1 MDDAFLSRMHLHLRY
16 PSLSAASRVMLWEQ
30 FLLRAGSSNIQLEA
44 QSRIPPQSSQAI
56 ESSNPSI
63 DLSSE
68 DMNALATWDLNG
80 REIRNVVKTAR
91 LWCTYNNYGLTL
103 DRIEAAIRVTA
114 AFAEKTTEE
123 AECQDS
129 RKRQRL
135 F

>member
-1 MDDAFLSRMHLHLRY
+1 MHLHLRY
-16 PSLSAASRVMLWEQ
+16 PSLSVASRLMLWEQ
-30 FLLRAGSSNIQLEA
+30 FLVRAGSSDIQSEA
-44 QSRIPPQSSQAI
+44 QTRVPPQFSQP
-56 ESSNPSI
+56 EQTSNPSL

-68 DMNALATWDLNG
+68 DMNALAAWSLNG
-80 REIRNVVKTAR
+80 REIKNVVKTAR

-123 AECQDS
+123 AEFPDS

-135 F
+135 L

>member
-1 MDDAFLSRMHLHLRY
+1 
-16 PSLSAASRVMLWEQ
+16 MLWEQ

-44 QSRIPPQSSQAI
+44 QSRMPPQSSQAI

-68 DMNALATWDLNG
+68 DMNALATWNLNG

-103 DRIEAAIRVTA
+103 DRIEAAISVTA

>member
-16 PSLSAASRVMLWEQ
+16 PSLSAASRKMLWGK
-30 FLLRAGSSNIQLEA
+30 FLLRAGTSDMQSKVQIQVPL
-44 QSRIPPQSSQAI
+44 QSSQPI
-56 ESSNPSI
+56 QSSNPSV

-68 DMNALATWDLNG
+68 DMNALAAWSLNG

-123 AECQDS
+123 AKCPDS

-135 F
+135 H

>member
-16 PSLSAASRVMLWEQ
+16 PSLSAASRMMLWEQ
-30 FLLRAGSSNIQLEA
+30 FLLRAGSSNIQVEA
-44 QSRIPPQSSQAI
+44 QRRMPPQSSPAI
-56 ESSNPSI
+56 ESSNLSI

-68 DMNALATWDLNG
+68 DMNALATWNLNG

-123 AECQDS
+123 AERQDS

-135 F
+135 L